1 MQAHILKYK
10 YKMNPLTVTWAPHIY
25 TDWGRRNHQRWID
38 SGLDNILFTPNSR
51 IHRLLTRFAVD
62 NLFHPFQPFIIGQK
76 NLGPQ
81 LASLYDINLVF
92 YGENE
97 AEYGNPLADND
108 SAFRDKSFYTRSED
122 DSIFLGGMK
131 LEKLYSLGISKK

>member
-1 MQAHILKYK
+1 MMSIGWQNLQNWSHI
-10 YKMNPLTVTWAPHIY
+10 
-25 TDWGRRNHQRWID
+25 G
-38 SGLDNILFTPNSR
+38 GLDNILFTPNSK

-81 LASLYDINLVF
+81 LASLYNIDLVF

-97 AEYGNPLADND
+97 AEYGNPVSDNLN
-108 SAFRDKSFYTRSED
+108 SLRDKSYYTY
-122 DSIFLGGMK
+122 
-131 LEKLYSLGISKK
+131 EKIKDIYLYVHHLQIQ